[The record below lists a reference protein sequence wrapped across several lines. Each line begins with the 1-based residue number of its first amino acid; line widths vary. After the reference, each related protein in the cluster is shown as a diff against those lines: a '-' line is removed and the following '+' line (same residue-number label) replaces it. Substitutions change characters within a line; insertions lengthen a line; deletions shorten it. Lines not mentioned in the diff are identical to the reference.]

1 MSLPAVILD
10 VAGPQ
15 HGRSLVF
22 EDMAGVVV
30 ASALSDVESALDRLG
45 EAQTQGF
52 HAAGYFSYELSYA
65 LEPKL
70 AALMLAS
77 RNLPLLWFGLFRT
90 RRELDSAGLAALI
103 AASAAGRAY
112 AGPLHFSEA
121 REDYGRKFARVQDYI
136 RAYQV
141 NRTFPARFAFAGSPL
156 ALYGRLRS
164 TAQAGP
170 AAISTTASARF

>member
-1 MSLPAVILD
+1 
-10 VAGPQ
+10 
-15 HGRSLVF
+15 
-22 EDMAGVVV
+22 MAGVVV

-121 REDYGRKFARVQDYI
+121 REDYGRKFARVQDCI
-136 RAYQV
+136 RAGDAYQV

-156 ALYGRLRS
+156 S
-164 TAQAGP
+164 TDGCARP
-170 AAISTTASARF
+170 RRPDTAAISTTASARF